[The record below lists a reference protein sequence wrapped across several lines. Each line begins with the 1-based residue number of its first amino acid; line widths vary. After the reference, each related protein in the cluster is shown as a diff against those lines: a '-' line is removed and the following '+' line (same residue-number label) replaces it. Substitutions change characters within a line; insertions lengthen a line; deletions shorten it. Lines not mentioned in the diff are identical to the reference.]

1 MSNALHN
8 THNVMKCTK
17 FLNLAAAILL
27 LAVVAGVGCK
37 KGPQNP
43 TPLGNYPNKGV
54 VGDTPGGPI
63 GDVPGV
69 TGAGIPNSGDKK
81 DWPVAA
87 DQPAALRDNTVY
99 FAYDRAEV
107 RASDTSKLDAVAS
120 YVKSGNKVIRIEG
133 HADARGTE
141 EYNRALGERRA
152 LSVREYLA
160 RAGVDPNNIDTIS
173 HGEDKPAVQGNNEA
187 AWSKNRRAEFLLLQ
201 PPSGVGATGP
211 Q

>member
-1 MSNALHN
+1 
-8 THNVMKCTK
+8 MKCTK
-17 FLNLAAAILL
+17 FLNLTAAILL
-27 LAVVAGVGCK
+27 VVAGMGCK
-37 KGPQNP
+37 RNP
-43 TPLGNYPNKGV
+43 EGVTPLRNYKPGG
-54 VGDTPGGPI
+54 VGDGTAKMIDNANPDSTIPI
-63 GDVPGV
+63 
-69 TGAGIPNSGDKK
+69 SGEKSG
-81 DWPVAA
+81 WQEAA

-99 FAYDRAEV
+99 FAYDRSEV
-107 RASDTSKLDAVAS
+107 RASETSKLDAVAS

-187 AWSKNRRAEFLLLQ
+187 AWSKNRRAEFKLLQ
-201 PPSGVGATGP
+201 PPTGVGATGP